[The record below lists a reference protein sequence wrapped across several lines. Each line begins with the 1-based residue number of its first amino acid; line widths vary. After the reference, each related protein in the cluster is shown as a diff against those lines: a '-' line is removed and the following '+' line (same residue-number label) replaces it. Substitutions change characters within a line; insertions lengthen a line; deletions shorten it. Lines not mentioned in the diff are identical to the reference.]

1 MSEDQKP
8 QETPKEEASV
18 FVTEYQKKLIA
29 QWEKTHSRTTTDAAG
44 TATVTCPPAPVQ
56 VMGNH
61 VRWVRRKERRM
72 HESLY
77 RKANDTRPK
86 HDVQQAVMKYIRDT
100 IQSKRTQDLI
110 VSGKVDQWLPKQVEE
125 KLLQVPETKSESQS
139 TATSTETVTE

>member
-1 MSEDQKP
+1 MSEDKP

-18 FVTEYQKKLIA
+18 FVTEYQKKLLA
-29 QWEKTHSRTTTDAAG
+29 QWEKTHTYTTTDAAG
-44 TATVTCPPAPVQ
+44 TATVVSIPAPLQ
-56 VMGNH
+56 VVGNG

-72 HESLY
+72 HNALY

-125 KLLQVPETKSESQS
+125 KQTQLPESKSESQS
-139 TATSTETVTE
+139 TATSTETITE